1 MEEDR
6 RAAAAI
12 ALSQLGGH
20 GAVGAESDADNYISV
35 DDYDIDDVNVNLN
48 DDNEDSDGGDH
59 ENEEMPPPLHKTA
72 AEKKL
77 NINLIYL

>member
-48 DDNEDSDGGDH
+48 DDNENSDGDH
-59 ENEEMPPPLHKTA
+59 KNEEMPPLHKTA

>member
-12 ALSQLGGH
+12 ALAQLGGH

-35 DDYDIDDVNVNLN
+35 DDYDIDDVNVNPN
-48 DDNEDSDGGDH
+48 DDNEDSDGDH
-59 ENEEMPPPLHKTA
+59 ENEEMPPHPFTRRPRRK
-72 AEKKL
+72 
-77 NINLIYL
+77 I

>member
-59 ENEEMPPPLHKTA
+59 ENEEMPPPPFTRRPRRK
-72 AEKKL
+72 
-77 NINLIYL
+77 N